1 MVGDGSLRNPIY
13 KVRNRIYFI
22 VMTIVRAADAPIFE
36 LPGTTFTG
44 YASPSRGS
52 ADVCT
57 WRVTFAP
64 GLRPEQPHHLDRD
77 EVFMVARGT
86 ITLSPDGQPL
96 QAGDAAVVPAGQ
108 PIAIS
113 NVGDVPA
120 EVYIAI
126 PAGFTATMADGTVI
140 GTPPWAR

>member
-1 MVGDGSLRNPIY
+1 
-13 KVRNRIYFI
+13 
-22 VMTIVRAADAPIFE
+22 MTIVRAAEAPTFE

-64 GLRPEQPHHLDRD
+64 GLRAEQAHTLDRD
-77 EVFMVARGT
+77 EVFMVARGR
-86 ITLSPDGQPL
+86 IALAPDGQPL
-96 QAGDAAVVPAGQ
+96 HAGDAAVVPAGQ
-108 PIAIS
+108 PIAVS
-113 NVGDVPA
+113 NLGDEPA

-126 PAGFTATMADGTVI
+126 AAGFTATMADGTVL